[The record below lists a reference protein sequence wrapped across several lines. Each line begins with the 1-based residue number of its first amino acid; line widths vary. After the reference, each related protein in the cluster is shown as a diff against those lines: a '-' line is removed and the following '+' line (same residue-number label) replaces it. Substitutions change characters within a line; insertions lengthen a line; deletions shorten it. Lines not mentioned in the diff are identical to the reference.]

1 VNLGVKMRQS
11 KPKAFGLGGPP
22 SLQKLSP
29 AFAES
34 RRSFTARAFER
45 DAPVRRLDWVVFAT
59 SLALSVIGCLLVW
72 SATRPRHNLT
82 GGDPQAF
89 LKKNLLNL
97 AIGLA
102 LFVVV
107 SVVGH
112 RRMRAAVPFIG
123 ILAMLGLFA
132 ALSPLGATINGQRAW
147 ILLPAGFSLQPAEL
161 AKIGVILG
169 MGMILAE
176 RVDTG
181 DVERPG
187 NRAVFLSLVVGL
199 LPIGVIMLMPD
210 MGSAMVIGMI
220 ILGVLLAS
228 GAPARWIVGLM
239 VLGGIG
245 ATAVWKLGILSQYQ
259 IDRFAAFANPDLDPA
274 GVGYNVAQA
283 KLALGSGG
291 LLGKGLFQGPQTQG
305 QFVPEQQTDFI
316 FSVAGEELGL
326 VGCAVILCL
335 FGLLLWRG
343 VRIAVNADD
352 LFGTI
357 IASGVVAWLGFQMF
371 ENIGMN
377 VGIMPVAGLPLPFIS
392 YGGSS
397 MFAIWIAVGLLQSV
411 HMRGAASLGKFK

>member
-1 VNLGVKMRQS
+1 MRQS